1 MAINTIIRVVPD
13 AGIHKDN
20 PMARSAGIGLTLQN
34 RQFQKYGFL
43 LNSSIVPVLWQLS
56 QNIEI

>member
-1 MAINTIIRVVPD
+1 MTTNTMPRTLPD
-13 AGIHKDN
+13 AGMHKDN

-43 LNSSIVPVLWQLS
+43 LNSSFVPVLWQFS